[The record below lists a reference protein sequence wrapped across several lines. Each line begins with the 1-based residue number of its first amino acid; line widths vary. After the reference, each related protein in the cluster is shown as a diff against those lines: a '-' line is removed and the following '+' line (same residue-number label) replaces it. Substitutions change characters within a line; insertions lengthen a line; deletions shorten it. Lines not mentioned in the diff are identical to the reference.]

1 MKIKLICVGKIKEKF
16 YVDAIKEYSK
26 RLGAYTT
33 LEIIEVPDEKTPD
46 KASEAINLQI
56 KEKEGNA
63 ILSKIKP
70 TDFVMLLDG
79 KGKMYSSEELSE
91 LIENYMIDGKS
102 EFVFIIG
109 GSLGVSQQVK
119 QRANTLISFS
129 KMSFDFIEKTEK
141 ISKNDKN
148 LFLGKNAIDFYGF
161 KDLTIPE
168 KIKNM
173 VEEERYCVDI
183 LNQVSAIQAALNGF
197 NKVILSNHIHT
208 CVAEDI
214 RAGND
219 EVIDELC
226 ETIKKIMK

>member
-26 RLGAYTT
+26 RLGAYTS

-63 ILSKIKP
+63 ILSKIKQN
-70 TDFVMLLDG
+70 DFVMLLDV

-119 QRANTLISFS
+119 QRANILVSFS
-129 KMSFDFIEKTEK
+129 KMTFPHQLMRVIFLEQIYRSF
-141 ISKNDKN
+141 
-148 LFLGKNAIDFYGF
+148 
-161 KDLTIPE
+161 
-168 KIKNM
+168 
-173 VEEERYCVDI
+173 
-183 LNQVSAIQAALNGF
+183 
-197 NKVILSNHIHT
+197 
-208 CVAEDI
+208 
-214 RAGND
+214 
-219 EVIDELC
+219 
-226 ETIKKIMK
+226 KIMKNEPYHK